1 MPSVRKFLLPEVMR
15 VDSAGYKYAHTNP
28 IKNTKDITKGTG
40 EFFKKNYNLKEPI
53 FMKDPEG
60 RNINNL
66 FTGYGYGGKGR
77 AIATVGLLGG
87 GTIVASNPRD
97 YQNFYNGGFTDEQ
110 SEQLD
115 VESLQ
120 STRADGQGYQAQL
133 GLGASNTLTT
143 SGDLVFAMHKTR
155 HSGQF

>member
-1 MPSVRKFLLPEVMR
+1 MR
-15 VDSAGYKYAHTNP
+15 AGHVKYEHTNP
-28 IKNTKDITKGTG
+28 ITNTKEIAKDTG

-53 FMKDPEG
+53 FKKDPEG

-66 FTGYGYGGKGR
+66 WTGYGYGGKGR

-87 GTIVASNPRD
+87 GTVIAANMRD
-97 YQNFYNGGFTDEQ
+97 TQNFANGHFADEQ

-120 STRADGQGYQAQL
+120 ATRADGLGYQAQL
-133 GLGASNTLTT
+133 GAGASNSLTT